1 MILMAVILFFLFSLV
16 GILYW
21 KRKIFLLSPV
31 DVFVLFFAGVLIS
44 TLLYHNFYPR
54 YEKFNF
60 FQFDFIGKNKFN
72 RTFFVYLK
80 MLLLF
85 LLGVFIYSLFNKSY
99 FVLAKQRIKIIDT
112 RNLKLN
118 TNQISKIIV
127 IIALLCVLLVYI
139 DYGSLLFYRAEYIPK
154 DNSVFKIIYQN
165 LFIVLCLLS
174 GAVYRTNRSLA
185 LTAFCIAI
193 IVGIGVGSRSATI
206 YLLAFGLSYSVFL
219 NRSRA
224 RTFYIFFI
232 PFVIFFFGY
241 NISLR
246 LEANGHGLI
255 PYLKVT
261 LEKPEILFTY
271 TVMNIYYTFIFGFYA
286 TSETIHLYKNAS
298 IGNLIT
304 TLNPL
309 PGRLTNW
316 YNIASKLRINEI
328 APFTAIGELAKYPVF
343 SVFYYS
349 LLGYYFA
356 AIDYFIKNQI
366 VRKKYLWAVL
376 QFLLLVLY
384 VVHSFEYNLRSSH
397 RFIYYSMAL
406 YVLYFILKGL
416 KTKLPRKSS
425 NSNLLT
431 E

>member
-1 MILMAVILFFLFSLV
+1 MVVILFFLFLLV

-31 DVFVLFFAGVLIS
+31 DIFVLFFVGVLIS
-44 TLLYHNFYPR
+44 TVLYHNFYPK

-60 FQFDFIGKNKFN
+60 FQFDFIGKKKFD

-85 LLGVFIYSLFNKSY
+85 LIGVFLYSIFNKSY
-99 FVLAKQRIKIIDT
+99 FILAKQRIKIIDA
-112 RNLKLN
+112 RNLKLD

-127 IIALLCVLLVYI
+127 AIALLCVVLVYI
-139 DYGSLLFYRAEYIPK
+139 DYGSLLFYRVEYIPK
-154 DNSVFKIIYQN
+154 DNSIFKIIYQN

-174 GAVYRTNRSLA
+174 GTVYRKNRSLA
-185 LTAFCIAI
+185 LAAFLIAI

-224 RTFYIFFI
+224 KAFYIFFI
-232 PFVIFFFGY
+232 PFVIIFFGY

-261 LEKPEILFTY
+261 LYKPEILFKY
-271 TVMNIYYTFIFGFYA
+271 TIMNIYYTFIFGFYA

-298 IGNLIT
+298 INNLVT

-309 PGRLTNW
+309 PGRMTNW
-316 YNIASKLRINEI
+316 YSIASKLRINEI
-328 APFTAIGELAKYPVF
+328 APFTAIGELAKYPIF
-343 SVFYYS
+343 SIFYYS

-356 AIDYFIKNQI
+356 AVDYFIKNQLLN
-366 VRKKYLWAVL
+366 KKYFWAVL

-397 RFIYYSMAL
+397 RFIYYSMAI
-406 YVLYFILKGL
+406 YVLYFIFKGL

-425 NSNLLT
+425 PTNLLKQ
-431 E
+431 

>member
-1 MILMAVILFFLFSLV
+1 MVVLLFFLFLLV

-21 KRKIFLLSPV
+21 RRKIFLLSPV
-31 DVFVLFFAGVLIS
+31 DVFVLFFVGVLIS
-44 TLLYHNFYPR
+44 TVLYHNFYPR

-60 FQFDFIGKNKFN
+60 FQFDFIGKKKFN

-85 LLGVFIYSLFNKSY
+85 LTGVFLYSIFNKSY
-99 FVLAKQRIKIIDT
+99 FVLAKQRIKIIDA
-112 RNLKLN
+112 RNLKLD

-127 IIALLCVLLVYI
+127 AIALLCVLLVYI
-139 DYGSLLFYRAEYIPK
+139 DYGSMLFYRVEYIPK
-154 DNSVFKIIYQN
+154 DNSIFKIIYQN
-165 LFIVLCLLS
+165 SFIVLCLLS
-174 GAVYRTNRSLA
+174 GTVYRKNRSLA
-185 LTAFCIAI
+185 LAAFLIAI
-193 IVGIGVGSRSATI
+193 TVGIGVGSRSATI

-219 NRSRA
+219 NRTRA
-224 RTFYIFFI
+224 KVFYIFFI
-232 PFVIFFFGY
+232 PFVIIFFGY

-261 LEKPEILFTY
+261 LYKPEILFKY
-271 TVMNIYYTFIFGFYA
+271 TIMNIYYTFIFGFYA
-286 TSETIHLYKNAS
+286 ASETIHLYKNAS
-298 IGNLIT
+298 ISNLVT

-309 PGRLTNW
+309 PGRMTNW

-328 APFTAIGELAKYPVF
+328 APFTAIGELAKYPIF
-343 SVFYYS
+343 SIFYYS

-356 AIDYFIKNQI
+356 AVDYFIKNQLLN
-366 VRKKYLWAVL
+366 KKYLWAVL

-397 RFIYYSMAL
+397 RFIYYSMAI

-425 NSNLLT
+425 HTNLLKQ
-431 E
+431 

>member
-1 MILMAVILFFLFSLV
+1 MVVILFFLFLLV

-31 DVFVLFFAGVLIS
+31 DIFVLFFVGVLIS
-44 TLLYHNFYPR
+44 TVLYHNFYPK

-60 FQFDFIGKNKFN
+60 FQFDFIGKKKFD

-85 LLGVFIYSLFNKSY
+85 LIGVFLHSIFNKSY
-99 FVLAKQRIKIIDT
+99 FILAKQRIKIIDA
-112 RNLKLN
+112 RNLKLD

-127 IIALLCVLLVYI
+127 AIALLCVVLVYI
-139 DYGSLLFYRAEYIPK
+139 DYGSLLFYRVEYIPK
-154 DNSVFKIIYQN
+154 DNSIFKIIYQN

-174 GAVYRTNRSLA
+174 GTVYRKNRSLA
-185 LTAFCIAI
+185 LAAFLIAI

-224 RTFYIFFI
+224 KAFYVFFI
-232 PFVIFFFGY
+232 PFVIIFFGY

-261 LEKPEILFTY
+261 LYKPEILFKY
-271 TVMNIYYTFIFGFYA
+271 TIMNIYYTFIFGFYA

-298 IGNLIT
+298 INNLVT

-309 PGRLTNW
+309 PGRMTNW
-316 YNIASKLRINEI
+316 YSIASKLRINEI
-328 APFTAIGELAKYPVF
+328 APFTAIGELAKYPIF
-343 SVFYYS
+343 SIFYYS

-356 AIDYFIKNQI
+356 VVDYFIKNQLLN
-366 VRKKYLWAVL
+366 KKYFWAVL
-376 QFLLLVLY
+376 QFLVLVLY

-397 RFIYYSMAL
+397 RFIYYSMAI

-425 NSNLLT
+425 PTNLLKK
-431 E
+431 